1 MQTIKNT
8 EMIIWNSCLC
18 FTVDNKLPDSR
29 KTKVWQLTC
38 KAKSKKMVDRNYEY
52 LKFWKI
58 QHTETP
64 LLEAQKC
71 RHFEILIENRLR
83 NTKVAESWSAICP
96 V

>member
-1 MQTIKNT
+1 
-8 EMIIWNSCLC
+8 
-18 FTVDNKLPDSR
+18 
-29 KTKVWQLTC
+29 
-38 KAKSKKMVDRNYEY
+38 MVDRNYEY

-83 NTKVAESWSAICP
+83 NTKVAVSWSAICP